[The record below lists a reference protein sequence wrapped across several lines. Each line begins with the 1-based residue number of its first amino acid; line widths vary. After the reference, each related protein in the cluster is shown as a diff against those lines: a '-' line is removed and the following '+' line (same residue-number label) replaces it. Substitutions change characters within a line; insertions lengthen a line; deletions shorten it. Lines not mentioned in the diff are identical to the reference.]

1 MTEMVNWIEENMLAN
16 NRLRYNCLRDRIE
29 IRMTNDELR
38 MMNDRSAALF
48 NGQLMGF
55 NGEKE
60 VPTDNAFNGQLMGI
74 NGENGKWRDLNE
86 RDLNEMTRQCCME
99 CNIMVKPYEMDSV
112 LKSHLIPT
120 VDPLKDYLAQLEPYN
135 PRKEGDWIQF
145 VADMV
150 RIKGEQKTAD
160 GQVPLPQAARKI
172 EENDY
177 TATDGDGVPLPQADG
192 QAPLPQAA
200 RKIEENDYTAT
211 DGDGVPLPQADGQ
224 APLPQAARK
233 IEENNYTATD
243 GDEVPMPQAA
253 RKTEENDYTATDGD
267 GVPLPQADGQVP
279 LPQAARKTE
288 ENNRG
293 TGGID
298 NTYNNLGGNNG
309 TDYMR
314 ERWNKCFRRWFLAMV
329 ESWRKDEVVNH
340 QVLVLIGRQGIF
352 KTTWL
357 ESLLPPCLRD
367 YGTKFSG
374 TFDKDDRL
382 RIAESAL
389 INLDEI
395 DAMTPRELNKMK
407 ALITAA
413 DINERKAFGHN
424 KERRHRV
431 ASFCA
436 SGNRREF
443 LSDTTGNR
451 RWLSFEVESIDNP
464 LEYFPFVRYDRLYAQ
479 ALFCLDQLHE
489 KYWFDAEDIAEIE
502 EQNSDFRA
510 MESEEELLGI
520 LFDIPATDAQ
530 GEQVKLLTTA
540 EISAKLVAFGNIRKP
555 MPLNRLSAIM
565 RRMGYEQQ
573 RSGKTGIKRWRVYE
587 RNADEINLLRK

>member
-1 MTEMVNWIEENMLAN
+1 MTTRDNRALSQSATNLNSSNTQEMNEMNDANNNTPKMNEMNDADNNTPKKTPKKRKTRGQNTMAGMVLWIEQNLLLQ
-16 NRLRYNCLRDRIE
+16 NRIRFNLLRDRLE
-29 IRMTNDELR
+29 INDNDLR
-38 MMNDRSAALF
+38 TSPKTSPNPSKGGEEIAPMPQAAREMKEINEDCYSI
-48 NGQLMGF
+48 NGI
-55 NGEKE
+55 NG
-60 VPTDNAFNGQLMGI
+60 NSSINGI
-74 NGENGKWRDLNE
+74 NGEYGDGTDAHWRDLNE

-99 CNIMVKPYEMDSV
+99 LDIMVKPYELDAV
-112 LKSHLIPT
+112 LKSHLIPSI
-120 VDPLKDYLAQLEPYN
+120 DPLKDYLAALEPYR
-135 PRKEGDWIQF
+135 PGKDGDWIQF

-150 RIKGEQKTAD
+150 RLTPTQTSPKTSPQTSPNPSIGGELGSCSHGSREMKEINEDSCSINGID
-160 GQVPLPQAARKI
+160 GNSSI
-172 EENDY
+172 NGMNGEGE
-177 TATDGDGVPLPQADG
+177 
-192 QAPLPQAA
+192 
-200 RKIEENDYTAT
+200 
-211 DGDGVPLPQADGQ
+211 
-224 APLPQAARK
+224 
-233 IEENNYTATD
+233 
-243 GDEVPMPQAA
+243 
-253 RKTEENDYTATDGD
+253 TEED
-267 GVPLPQADGQVP
+267 
-279 LPQAARKTE
+279 RK
-288 ENNRG
+288 
-293 TGGID
+293 
-298 NTYNNLGGNNG
+298 L
-309 TDYMR
+309 R

-340 QVLVLIGRQGIF
+340 QVLVLIGRQGIY

-451 RWLSFEVESIDNP
+451 RWLSFEVEGIDNP
-464 LEYFPFVRYDRLYAQ
+464 LEFFRFVRYDRLYAQ
-479 ALFCLDQLHE
+479 ALYCLDTLHE
-489 KYWFDAEDIAEIE
+489 KYWFDAEDIADIE
-502 EQNSDFRA
+502 EQNSNFRA

-520 LFDIPATDAQ
+520 LFDIPADDAC
-530 GEQVKLLTTA
+530 GEQVKMLTTA
-540 EISAKLVAFGNIRKP
+540 EISAKLVAYGNIHKP
-555 MPLNRLSAIM
+555 MPLNRLSAIL
-565 RRMGYEQQ
+565 RKMGFEQQ
-573 RSGKTGIKRWRVYE
+573 RSGHSGIKRWRVYE
-587 RNADEINLLRK
+587 RTADEINLQRK

>member
-1 MTEMVNWIEENMLAN
+1 MDKTKTTAQQDCAQTPAGKTHNNPLETIHTGETVCNTVSTKEREQNNPLETIHAGETVCNTVSTKEREQNTKTGQNTKTEQDTKKTRTRKNTNTMTEMVNWIEENMLAKE
-16 NRLRYNCLRDRIE
+16 RIRYNCLRDRIE
-29 IRMTNDELR
+29 IDDSPYPLR
-38 MMNDRSAALF
+38 EGGRDFPDREGGISVPLF
-48 NGQLMGF
+48 CG
-55 NGEKE
+55 
-60 VPTDNAFNGQLMGI
+60 VPTSTAQWGALEGA
-74 NGENGKWRDLNE
+74 GGVGAVGVGKWRDLNE

-99 CNIMVKPYEMDSV
+99 RNIMVKPYEMDSV

-120 VDPLKDYLAQLEPYN
+120 VDPLKDYLAQLDPYN
-135 PRKEGDWIQF
+135 PQKEGDWIQF

-150 RIKGEQKTAD
+150 RIKGERTPEN
-160 GQVPLPQAARKI
+160 GIPLPQAARKI
-172 EENDY
+172 EENDNGMGRETVY
-177 TATDGDGVPLPQADG
+177 NTVSTQ
-192 QAPLPQAA
+192 
-200 RKIEENDYTAT
+200 
-211 DGDGVPLPQADGQ
+211 
-224 APLPQAARK
+224 
-233 IEENNYTATD
+233 NN
-243 GDEVPMPQAA
+243 
-253 RKTEENDYTATDGD
+253 NC
-267 GVPLPQADGQVP
+267 
-279 LPQAARKTE
+279 
-288 ENNRG
+288 
-293 TGGID
+293 
-298 NTYNNLGGNNG
+298 NTYNNVDGGNNNG
-309 TDYMR
+309 MGSTDYMR

-329 ESWRKDEVVNH
+329 ESWRKEEVVNH

-424 KERRHRV
+424 KERRHRI

-464 LEYFPFVRYDRLYAQ
+464 HEFFPFVRYDRLYAQ
-479 ALFCLDQLHE
+479 ALYCLDQLHE

-520 LFDIPATDAQ
+520 LFDIPAQDAQ

-565 RRMGYEQQ
+565 RRMGYEQR
-573 RSGKTGIKRWRVYE
+573 RSGSKRVKQWRVYE

>member
-1 MTEMVNWIEENMLAN
+1 
-16 NRLRYNCLRDRIE
+16 
-29 IRMTNDELR
+29 
-38 MMNDRSAALF
+38 
-48 NGQLMGF
+48 
-55 NGEKE
+55 
-60 VPTDNAFNGQLMGI
+60 
-74 NGENGKWRDLNE
+74 
-86 RDLNEMTRQCCME
+86 
-99 CNIMVKPYEMDSV
+99 MVKPYEMDSV

-120 VDPLKDYLAQLEPYN
+120 VDPLKDYLAQLDPYN
-135 PRKEGDWIQF
+135 PQKEGDWIQF

-150 RIKGEQKTAD
+150 RISG
-160 GQVPLPQAARKI
+160 
-172 EENDY
+172 
-177 TATDGDGVPLPQADG
+177 
-192 QAPLPQAA
+192 
-200 RKIEENDYTAT
+200 
-211 DGDGVPLPQADGQ
+211 
-224 APLPQAARK
+224 
-233 IEENNYTATD
+233 
-243 GDEVPMPQAA
+243 
-253 RKTEENDYTATDGD
+253 
-267 GVPLPQADGQVP
+267 
-279 LPQAARKTE
+279 
-288 ENNRG
+288 
-293 TGGID
+293 
-298 NTYNNLGGNNG
+298 NG
-309 TDYMR
+309 TDRMR

-424 KERRHRV
+424 KERRHRI

-464 LEYFPFVRYDRLYAQ
+464 HEFFPFVRYDRLYAQ
-479 ALFCLDQLHE
+479 ALYCLDQLHE

-520 LFDIPATDAQ
+520 LFDIPAQDAQ

-565 RRMGYEQQ
+565 RRMGYEQR
-573 RSGKTGIKRWRVYE
+573 RSDNRDRCKRWRVYE